1 LLAGWKHCGVEIA
14 LTILAIIAT
23 VLVVTAV
30 ADRLDLSAPLL
41 LIVVGI
47 GASFIP
53 GLTPPELTPELVLLG
68 LLPPL
73 LYATAIRTSVIDFRA
88 NKRAIL
94 SLSVVLVVVTAFG
107 VGLITWWLLPV
118 DFAVAFAL
126 GAVVA
131 PPDAVAAT
139 SIARRVGLPRQ
150 LVTILEGESLVNDAT
165 AITCLRVAIAAIGGA
180 VSAAEVTGGFLIAA
194 GGGALAGLAVALVV
208 VPIRRRIT
216 QPVFDTA
223 ISFVVPFAAYVPAEL
238 IQVGDFHGSGV
249 IAVVTAGLILGHKS
263 PVIQSGQSRLSE
275 RVNWTTIQ
283 FLLENTV
290 FLLIG
295 LQAQRIL
302 TEVQGSEL
310 SGARIAVFVLAV
322 LVGVIV
328 IRLAWVALTR
338 IFLFKRKWQR
348 EGHVPPWSNTL
359 VLGWAGLRG
368 VVTLAAAFLIPED
381 VPEREVLIL
390 AAMVVTAG
398 TLLFQGLTLPAMVRA
413 LKIRGPDARS
423 DALQAA
429 TVMTSAANAGLS
441 ALDDLVR
448 PADAPETVELLRT
461 RINARPEAMWE
472 MLGRPDGGETP
483 SEQYRRLRMKTL
495 RAERDE
501 VLKIRSSGTIDH
513 DVLEQVL
520 ASLDIE
526 ESTLAL
532 ATRRADQLVEE
543 EDEVATPEAAAGS
556 CVHLDRA
563 PAQIAPLGSVV
574 CEDCIREGT
583 RTVHLRI
590 CLECGKVGCCDSSPG
605 RHAQRHAHAED
616 HAVMRSF
623 EPGES
628 WRWCYVDERIG

>member
-1 LLAGWKHCGVEIA
+1 MDVA
-14 LTILAIIAT
+14 LTILAVVAA
-23 VLVVTAV
+23 VLVVSAV
-30 ADRLDLSAPLL
+30 AERFDVSAPLL

-88 NKRAIL
+88 NRRAII
-94 SLSVVLVVVTAFG
+94 SLSVVLVVVTALG
-107 VGLITWWLLPV
+107 VGLIAWLILPI

-150 LVTILEGESLVNDAT
+150 LVAILEGESLLNDAT

-180 VSAAEVTGGFLIAA
+180 VSAAEISGGFLVTAVGGVLVGLLVAA
-194 GGGALAGLAVALVV
+194 AV
-208 VPIRRRIT
+208 VPIRRRINE
-216 QPVFDTA
+216 PVFDTA
-223 ISFVVPFAAYVPAEL
+223 VSFLVPFAAYVPAEL
-238 IQVGDFHGSGV
+238 IKVGEFHGSGI

-275 RVNWTTIQ
+275 RVNWTTIS

-302 TEVQGSEL
+302 TEVSGSDL

-322 LVGVIV
+322 LAGVIL
-328 IRLAWVALTR
+328 IRLAWLALAR
-338 IFLFKRKWQR
+338 VFLFKRKGQR
-348 EGHVPPWSNTL
+348 EGSVPPWSNTL

-368 VVTLAAAFLIPED
+368 VVTLAGAFLIPED

-398 TLLFQGLTLPAMVRA
+398 TLLLQGLTLPALVRA

-429 TVMTSAANAGLS
+429 TVMTNAASAGLT

-448 PADAPETVELLRT
+448 PTDAPETVELLRS
-461 RINARPEAMWE
+461 RISARPEAMWE
-472 MLGRPDGGETP
+472 MLGRSGDQETP
-483 SEQYRRLRMKTL
+483 SQLYRRLRLQTL
-495 RAERDE
+495 QAERDE
-501 VLKIRSSGTIDH
+501 VLRIRSSGTIDH
-513 DVLEQVL
+513 EVLEQVL
-520 ASLDIE
+520 ALLDVE
-526 ESTLAL
+526 ESTLTIAS
-532 ATRRADQLVEE
+532 RRADQLVEN
-543 EDEVATPEAAAGS
+543 EDEVTTPAAAAGS
-556 CVHLDRA
+556 CTHLDTA
-563 PAQIAPLGSVV
+563 PAEIAPDGSVV
-574 CEDCIREGT
+574 CADCVREGT
-583 RTVHLRI
+583 RSVHLRI
-590 CLECGKVGCCDSSPG
+590 CLGCGNVGCCDSSPG
-605 RHAQRHAHAED
+605 RHAERHAALDQHP
-616 HAVMRSF
+616 VMRSF

>member
-1 LLAGWKHCGVEIA
+1 
-14 LTILAIIAT
+14 
-23 VLVVTAV
+23 VL
-30 ADRLDLSAPLL
+30 
-41 LIVVGI
+41 
-47 GASFIP
+47 F
-53 GLTPPELTPELVLLG
+53 G

-88 NKRAIL
+88 NKGPII
-94 SLSVVLVVVTAFG
+94 SLSVVLVVVTALG
-107 VGLITWWLLPV
+107 VGLIVWLLLPV

-131 PPDAVAAT
+131 PPDAVATT

-165 AITCLRVAIAAIGGA
+165 AITCLKIAIVAIGGA
-180 VSAAEVTGGFLIAA
+180 VSVAEVTGGFLLAA
-194 GGGALAGLAVALVV
+194 GGGVLAGVLVALAVI
-208 VPIRRRIT
+208 PIRRRIT

-223 ISFVVPFAAYVPAEL
+223 VSFIVPFAAYVPAEL
-238 IQVGDFHGSGV
+238 IEFGEFHGSGV

-275 RVNWTTIQ
+275 RVNWATIQ

-295 LQAQRIL
+295 LQTQRIL
-302 TEVQGSEL
+302 SEVQESEL
-310 SGARIAVFVLAV
+310 SGTQILAFVLAV
-322 LVGVIV
+322 LAGVIV

-338 IFLFKRKWQR
+338 VFLFRRKWER
-348 EGHVPPWSNTL
+348 EGSVPPWSHTL
-359 VLGWAGLRG
+359 VIGWAGLRG

-381 VPEREVLIL
+381 VPQREVLIL
-390 AAMVVTAG
+390 AAMVATAG
-398 TLLFQGLTLPAMVRA
+398 TLLIQGLTLPVLVRA

-429 TVMTSAANAGLS
+429 TVMTTAANAALS
-441 ALDDLVR
+441 ALDKLVR
-448 PADAPETVELLRT
+448 PSDAAETVDLLRS

-472 MLGRPDGGETP
+472 MLGRSNGEETP
-483 SEQYRRLRMKTL
+483 SELYRRLRLQTL
-495 RAERDE
+495 QAERDE

-513 DVLEQVL
+513 DVVEQVL
-520 ASLDIE
+520 AALDIE
-526 ESTLAL
+526 ESTLTI
-532 ATRRADQLVEE
+532 ATRRADQLTEE
-543 EDEVATPEAAAGS
+543 EDVTTPEAPAGS
-556 CVHLDRA
+556 CMHLELA
-563 PAQIAPLGSVV
+563 PHEISPLGSVI

-590 CLECGKVGCCDSSPG
+590 CLICGKVGCCDSSPG
-605 RHAQRHAHAED
+605 RHAERHAHVEN
-616 HAVMRSF
+616 HAVMRSI

>member
-1 LLAGWKHCGVEIA
+1 MDIA
-14 LTILAIIAT
+14 LTILGVVAV
-23 VLVVTAV
+23 VLAVTAL
-30 ADRLDLSAPLL
+30 ADRLNFSAPLL
-41 LIVVGI
+41 LMLVGI
-47 GASFIP
+47 GVSFLP
-53 GLTPPELTPELVLLG
+53 FWEPPELTADLVLLG

-88 NKRAIL
+88 NKRAII
-94 SLSVVLVVVTAFG
+94 SLSVLLVVVTALG
-107 VGLITWWLLPV
+107 VGLVTWWLLPV

-180 VSAAEVTGGFLIAA
+180 VSAVEVAGGFLVAI
-194 GGGALAGLAVALVV
+194 GGALVVGLLVALAVVV
-208 VPIRRRIT
+208 IRRRIT

-223 ISFVVPFAAYVPAEL
+223 VSFVVPFTAYIPAEL
-238 IQVGDFHGSGV
+238 ITVGDFHGSGI
-249 IAVVTAGLILGHKS
+249 IAVVTAGLVLGHKS

-275 RVNWTTIQ
+275 RVNWATIQ

-295 LQAQRIL
+295 LQAERIL
-302 TEVQGSEL
+302 SAVQRSEL
-310 SGARIAVFVLAV
+310 SAAQITGFVLAV
-322 LVGVIV
+322 LVAVIV
-328 IRLAWVALTR
+328 IRLVWVALSR
-338 IFLFKRKWQR
+338 VFLFRRKWER
-348 EGHVPPWSNTL
+348 EGYVPPWGNTL
-359 VLGWAGLRG
+359 VIGWAGLRG
-368 VVTLAAAFLIPED
+368 VVTLAAAFLIPQG
-381 VPEREVLIL
+381 VPQREVLIL
-390 AAMVVTAG
+390 AAMVATAG
-398 TLLFQGLTLPAMVRA
+398 TLLLQGLTLPALVRA

-429 TVMTSAANAGLS
+429 TVMTSAANAALA
-441 ALDDLVR
+441 ALDRLAR
-448 PADAPETVELLRT
+448 PNDAPETVDLLRS

-472 MLGRPDGGETP
+472 MLGRSNSEETP
-483 SEQYRRLRMKTL
+483 SELYRRLRLTTL
-495 RAERDE
+495 QVERDE

-513 DVLEQVL
+513 DVVEQVL
-520 ASLDIE
+520 AALDIE
-526 ESTLAL
+526 ESTLTI
-532 ATRRADQLVEE
+532 ATRRTDQLIEE
-543 EDEVATPEAAAGS
+543 EEEVTTPEAPTGS
-556 CVHLDRA
+556 CDHLDRA
-563 PAQIAPLGSVV
+563 PHEIDPLGSVV

-590 CLECGKVGCCDSSPG
+590 CLVCGKVGCCDSSPG
-605 RHAQRHAHAED
+605 RHAERHAHLD
-616 HAVMRSF
+616 NHAVMRSM

>member
-1 LLAGWKHCGVEIA
+1 MDIA
-14 LTILAIIAT
+14 LTILGVLAA

-30 ADRLDLSAPLL
+30 ADRFDFSAPLL

-53 GLTPPELTPELVLLG
+53 GLTPPELTPGLVLLG

-73 LYATAIRTSVIDFRA
+73 LYATAIRTSLIDFRA
-88 NKRAIL
+88 NRRAII
-94 SLSVVLVVVTAFG
+94 SLSVVLVVVTALG

-165 AITCLRVAIAAIGGA
+165 AITCLRVAIVAIGGA
-180 VSAAEVTGGFLIAA
+180 VSAGEVAGGFLIAVS
-194 GGGALAGLAVALVV
+194 GGVVGLLVALAVI
-208 VPIRRRIT
+208 PIRRRIT

-223 ISFVVPFAAYVPAEL
+223 ISILVPFAAYVPAEL
-238 IQVGDFHGSGV
+238 IEVGEFHGSGI

-302 TEVQGSEL
+302 TEVQNSEL
-310 SGARIAVFVLAV
+310 TGIRITVFVLAV

-328 IRLAWVALTR
+328 IRLAWVSLAR
-338 IFLFKRKWQR
+338 IFLFKRKWEQ
-348 EGHVPPWSNTL
+348 EDTLPPWSHTL

-368 VVTLAAAFLIPED
+368 VVTLAAAFLIPAD

-398 TLLFQGLTLPAMVRA
+398 TLLFQGLTLPGLVRV

-429 TVMTSAANAGLS
+429 TVMTTAANAGLV
-441 ALDDLVR
+441 ALDNLVR

-461 RINARPEAMWE
+461 RISARPEAMWE
-472 MLGRPDGGETP
+472 MLGRSNGGETP
-483 SEQYRRLRMKTL
+483 SELYRRLRLQTL
-495 RAERDE
+495 QAERDE

-520 ASLDIE
+520 AALDIE
-526 ESTLAL
+526 ESTLML
-532 ATRRADQLVEE
+532 ASRRADQLT
-543 EDEVATPEAAAGS
+543 EDDDVATPEAAAGS
-556 CVHLDRA
+556 CIHLDQA
-563 PAQIAPLGSVV
+563 PAEIAPLRSVI
-574 CEDCIREGT
+574 CEDCVREGT

-590 CLECGKVGCCDSSPG
+590 CLLCGQVGCCDSSPG
-605 RHAQRHAHAED
+605 RHAERHAHRAD